1 MMTARAQEKERIIMM
16 TTEAFPDIEIY
27 VQDPDLETIE
37 SWFKELFASHSEP
50 KRLDK
55 RTLLYQA
62 VKADGT
68 EVPVHVVE
76 KAAGKYW
83 SIWFD
88 SPESGW
94 ATDIECA
101 RAAFAFFNSTIRC
114 SVGSWEP
121 DQPMDLWW
129 QISKKGEGEISW
141 PD

>member
-1 MMTARAQEKERIIMM
+1 MR
-16 TTEAFPDIEIY
+16 TETFPDIEIY
-27 VQDPDLETIE
+27 VQEPKLETVE
-37 SWFKELFASHSEP
+37 SWRNELFSSLAEP

-55 RTLLYQA
+55 SKLLYTEVNA
-62 VKADGT
+62 EGT

-101 RAAFAFFNSTIRC
+101 RGAFAFFNSTIRC

-121 DQPMDLWW
+121 DQPLDLWW
-129 QISKKGEGEISW
+129 QISKNGEGEISW

>member
-1 MMTARAQEKERIIMM
+1 MISRPQAKKGIKIM

-37 SWFKELFASHSEP
+37 RWFKALFESCSEP

-55 RTLLYQA
+55 RTLLYTA

-68 EVPVHVVE
+68 KVPVHVVE

-88 SPESGW
+88 SPHSGW
-94 ATDIECA
+94 ITDIDCA
-101 RAAFAFFNSTIRC
+101 RTAFAFFNTTIRC

-121 DQPMDLWW
+121 NQPMDLWW
-129 QISKKGEGEISW
+129 QISKNGEGEINW

>member
-1 MMTARAQEKERIIMM
+1 M
-16 TTEAFPDIEIY
+16 TTAFPDIEIY
-27 VQDPDLETIE
+27 VNDPELEQIE
-37 SWFKELFASHSEP
+37 QWLYELFKTVAEP

-55 RTLLYQA
+55 RTLLYLSTTET
-62 VKADGT
+62 GT

-88 SPESGW
+88 SPESPW
-94 ATDIECA
+94 DTDIDCA
-101 RAAFAFFNSTIRC
+101 RAAFAYFATTIRC

>member
-1 MMTARAQEKERIIMM
+1 M
-16 TTEAFPDIEIY
+16 TTAFPDIEIY
-27 VQDPDLETIE
+27 VNAPELEQIE
-37 SWFKELFASHSEP
+37 QWLREVFAGLGQP

-55 RTLLYQA
+55 RTLLYIA
-62 VKADGT
+62 TREDGV
-68 EVPVHVVE
+68 EIPINVVE

-88 SPESGW
+88 SPASPW
-94 ATDIECA
+94 DTDIDCA
-101 RAAFAFFNSTIRC
+101 RAAFAYFDTTIRC
-114 SVGSWEP
+114 SIGSWEP